1 MRLIIVS
8 NRAPVKIFRENGTLG
23 YRAAA
28 GGLATGL
35 RSYIEHQKAAES
47 SEEILWIG
55 WPGGEVEEQE
65 RPKTTV
71 ELRSRFGVEPVYVS
85 DEMMDRFYLGFCNNT
100 IWPLFHYFP
109 SLVKYDVINWQDY
122 FAVNRIFAN
131 AVVAHYKPGD
141 RIWVHDYHLMLLPA
155 MLRGRLPDAEIG
167 FFLHIP
173 FPSHEVFRLLPLQW
187 RQRILDG
194 LMGAD
199 LIGFHTPEYTS
210 HFLESADHVL
220 PITQKEAVIRY
231 QNRELRAAAFPMG
244 IEFSRFHEAALL
256 PEVER
261 ESMLLQQHVGESKV
275 ILSVDRQDYTKGIL
289 NRLDGYEYFLEHHPE
304 WRGKTIMMMVVVP
317 SRIGVEDYQ
326 AVKGRIDKAVGKI
339 NGEFSRLGWAPIV
352 YQYRELEFEEL
363 MALYTCSNVALVT
376 PLRDGMN
383 LIAKEYVA
391 ARRDLTG
398 VLILSEMAGAVDELQ
413 DSIIVNPNF
422 KEQIGEALAAGLE
435 MPLEEQRRRMTV
447 MQALVKDYDV
457 IRWAADFLSSL
468 TDIRARQTDLVTLPL
483 KGSALSRMIAAFKRA
498 RSRLLLLDYDGTL
511 TPIVSDPRAAVPSE
525 KLLATLARLA
535 GIRRTEVAIVS
546 GRDRA
551 TMEQWFGDL
560 PISLIAEHG
569 AFIRRWPKR
578 ERWLR
583 GIRKVIPP
591 QWKKTPLASDIWKP
605 AVRNVMEDAAR
616 SLNGAWVEEK
626 EYSIA
631 FHFRGANASD
641 TPERVRALLEHLN
654 AVADG
659 QKLHIVE
666 GKKIVEA
673 RMAAIDKGF
682 ATRPWLRK
690 GLRPPGFVLAI
701 GDDTTDEDLFAAMP
715 NTAYTIKVGHHPSM
729 AAFSLDSPIEVLEL
743 LRGLATSKIP
753 ALL

>member
-8 NRAPVKIFRENGTLG
+8 NRPPVKIFRENGTLG

-65 RPKTTV
+65 RPKTTA
-71 ELRSRFGVEPVYVS
+71 ELRSRFGVEPAYVS

-210 HFLESADHVL
+210 HFLESAEQVL
-220 PITQKEAVIRY
+220 PITQKEGVIRY

-256 PEVER
+256 PEVEH
-261 ESMLLQQHVGESKV
+261 ESLLLRQHVGKSKV

-391 ARRDLTG
+391 ARRNLTG

-422 KEQIGEALAAGLE
+422 KEQIGEALAAGLD

-457 IRWAADFLSSL
+457 IHWAADFLSSL

-483 KGSALSRMIAAFKRA
+483 KGSALSWMIAAFKRA

-578 ERWLR
+578 DRWLR
-583 GIRKVIPP
+583 GIRRVIPP

-631 FHFRGANASD
+631 FHFRGANAPD
-641 TPERVRALLEHLN
+641 TPERVRALVEHLN

-682 ATRPWLRK
+682 ATRPWLGK

-753 ALL
+753 ALP